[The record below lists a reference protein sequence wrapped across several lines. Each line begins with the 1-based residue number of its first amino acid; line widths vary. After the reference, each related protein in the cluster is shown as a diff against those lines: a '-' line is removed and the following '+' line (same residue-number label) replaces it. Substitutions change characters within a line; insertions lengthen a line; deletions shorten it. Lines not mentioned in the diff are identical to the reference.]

1 MVHIHTIKLWNGE
14 KRYAVVAPISST
26 TKNKEGKMV
35 TNTYILPVDYQRGTS
50 VEPAI
55 FSHDENGLR
64 EAKEVQALF
73 K

>member
-14 KRYAVVAPISST
+14 KRYAVVAPITST

-35 TNTYILPVDYQRGTS
+35 SNTYILPVNYKSGEES
-50 VEPAI
+50 LPAI
-55 FSHDENGLR
+55 FEHSKEGLA
-64 EAKEVQALF
+64 EAKEVQKLF